1 MKILLRI
8 RYDGGA
14 YCGFQAQPN
23 GVSVQ
28 GVLTEA
34 FSRMFGFPCN
44 ITGCSRTDSG
54 VHALGFCAA
63 VEPREEFRRADGWCA
78 VPVGKIHRAVN
89 VLLPDDIAV
98 SAAAEIPD
106 DFHPRY
112 NVTQKTYEYHILR
125 TPARDPFLRGRAF
138 HAPRRITEEGVALMR
153 QTAGIFVGR
162 HDFSGYMA
170 AGSKITDAV
179 RTVCAAEIE
188 ERDEM
193 LIYRVSAD
201 GFLYNMVRIMAGTL
215 LDCAYG
221 RITPDDAARA
231 LRTGDR
237 TAAGFTAPGHGLYLC
252 SVAYDRVID
261 WLCE

>member
-23 GVSVQ
+23 GTSVQ
-28 GVLTEA
+28 SVLTEV
-34 FSRMFGFPCN
+34 FSRLFGFPCN
-44 ITGCSRTDSG
+44 VTGCSRTDSG

-63 VEPREEFRRADGWCA
+63 VEPKDETLRGENWCS
-78 VPVGKIHRAVN
+78 VPVGKIHRAAN

-98 SAAAEIPD
+98 RAAAEVPD

-112 NVTQKTYEYHILR
+112 NVVRKTYEYHILR
-125 TPARDPFLRGRAF
+125 SPARDPFLRGRVF
-138 HAPRRITEEGVALMR
+138 HAPRPITEEGVALMR
-153 QTAGIFVGR
+153 RTAEIFVGK

-170 AGSKITDAV
+170 VGSKITDAT
-179 RTVCAAEIE
+179 RTVYAAEVE
-188 ERDEM
+188 EKDDM
-193 LIYRVSAD
+193 LLYRVSAD

-221 RITPDDAARA
+221 KKTPDDAAAA

-237 TAAGFTAPGHGLYLC
+237 SLAGFTAPGHGLYLC
-252 SVAYDRVID
+252 RVEYDRIID
-261 WLCE
+261 WRCE

>member
-23 GVSVQ
+23 GTSVQ
-28 GVLTEA
+28 SVLTEA
-34 FSRMFGFPCN
+34 FSRLFGFPCN
-44 ITGCSRTDSG
+44 VTGCSRTDSG

-63 VEPREEFRRADGWCA
+63 VEPKDETLRGENWCS

-98 SAAAEIPD
+98 NAAAEVPD

-112 NVTQKTYEYHILR
+112 NVVRKTYEYHILR
-125 TPARDPFLRGRAF
+125 SPARDPFLHGRVF
-138 HAPRRITEEGVALMR
+138 HAPRPITEEGVALMR
-153 QTAGIFVGR
+153 RTAEIFVGK

-170 AGSKITDAV
+170 VGSKITDAT
-179 RTVCAAEIE
+179 RTVYAAEVE
-188 ERDEM
+188 EKDDM
-193 LIYRVSAD
+193 LLYRVSAD

-215 LDCAYG
+215 LDCAWE
-221 RITPDDAARA
+221 RKNEDSIRQA
-231 LRTGDR
+231 LLSGDR
-237 TAAGFTAPGHGLYLC
+237 SKAGFTAPPEGLFLC
-252 SVAYDRVID
+252 RVHYEREIN
-261 WLCE
+261 WECL